1 MPQYQSKEEVYE
13 VIGRLA
19 ANLQADEK
27 LKSRLPRTDISVG
40 FTLTDLGAEF
50 TLKLSRDQMSAA
62 PGVPSEC
69 PISVSLTSSTF
80 DQIFSGQRDAESA
93 YMYGLL
99 SLRGSEYRAE
109 QLLPYMPDIVAA
121 YKAATA

>member
-1 MPQYQSKEEVYE
+1 MPKYQSKEEVYE
-13 VIGRLA
+13 VIGRVA
-19 ANLQADEK
+19 ANLEADEK
-27 LKSRLPRTDISVG
+27 LKSRLPQSGISVG
-40 FTLTDLGAEF
+40 FTLTDLGAKF
-50 TLKLSRDQMSAA
+50 ILKLSRDQTSLA

-69 PISVSLTSSTF
+69 PVSVSLTSSTF
-80 DQIFSGQRDAESA
+80 DQVFSGQRDAESA

-109 QLLPYMPDIVAA
+109 QLLPYMREIVAA

>member
-1 MPQYQSKEEVYE
+1 MPKYRSKEEGYE

-19 ANLQADEK
+19 AKLQASEK
-27 LKSRLPRTDISVG
+27 LKVRLPLNAISVG
-40 FTLTDLGAEF
+40 FTLTDLGARF
-50 TLKLSRDQMSAA
+50 VLRLSRDQISAA
-62 PGVPSEC
+62 PGVPTEC
-69 PISVSLTSSTF
+69 PVSVSLTSSTF

-109 QLLPYMPDIVAA
+109 QLLPYMPEIVAA